1 MMTHEQKTRLG
12 IFLIIATAIFI
23 IVLGFFLV
31 PVLREQGDHYFI
43 NFQNIS
49 VNGLDVGSLVKYQGV
64 QIGKVTKMEVNRR
77 DLNSVLVNIKI
88 QRGFPVKEDTTAFL
102 TYIGIT
108 GLRFIDLKGGTP
120 DARPVSPRGEI
131 QVGRGIE
138 ERAGDIVTNLDSA
151 IRSLNA
157 LLSEKN
163 RDNVSLFLQNVE
175 KGTGTI
181 SSVLESRKAKL
192 ELALDN
198 IEKASTDF
206 STVMESLRSA
216 AAKVDT
222 ESSRISK
229 NAEAALD
236 NINKRFSDAELGK
249 TIADFRTLV
258 TTATDSLR
266 RIDASLIGQKSQV
279 GEALD
284 RLGAA
289 LDNLARFT
297 REISEDPTSLIRE
310 RKDKKK

>member
-23 IVLGFFLV
+23 IVVGFFLV
-31 PVLREQGDHYFI
+31 PILRERGETYFI
-43 NFQNIS
+43 NFENTS
-49 VNGLDVGSLVKYQGV
+49 VNGLDIGSLVKYQGV
-64 QIGKVTKMEVNRR
+64 QIGKVIHMQVNLR

-88 QRGFPVKEDTTAFL
+88 QQGFPVKEDTTAVL

-120 DARPVSPRGEI
+120 DARPVPPRGEI
-131 QVGRGIE
+131 TVGKGIE
-138 ERAGDIVTNLDSA
+138 EKAGDIVTNLDGA

-175 KGTGTI
+175 KGSGTI
-181 SSVLESRKAKL
+181 SAVLESRKAKL
-192 ELALDN
+192 EAALDN

-222 ESSRISK
+222 ESGRIGR
-229 NAEAALD
+229 NVEAALD
-236 NINKRFSDAELGK
+236 NISKRFSDAELGK

-266 RIDASLIGQKSQV
+266 RIDASLVGQKSQL